1 MNKTIGQTYFL
12 KVKELNLDGGSRTDF
27 AADIIDL
34 ELHPER
40 EKGCS
45 LKEREPPPLLSL
57 VKVCPNIQVKIPSN
71 KTTPSIPKKTCKYRK
86 RVG

>member
-40 EKGCS
+40 ER
-45 LKEREPPPLLSL
+45 ERLFAEGARTSTVVVPCESVP
-57 VKVCPNIQVKIPSN
+57 KHPSQDTI
-71 KTTPSIPKKTCKYRK
+71 K
-86 RVG
+86 